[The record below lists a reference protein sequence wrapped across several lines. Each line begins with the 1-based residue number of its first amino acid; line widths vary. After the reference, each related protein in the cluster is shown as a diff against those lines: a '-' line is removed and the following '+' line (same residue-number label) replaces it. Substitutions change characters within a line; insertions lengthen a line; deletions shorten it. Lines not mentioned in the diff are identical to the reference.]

1 MDYNKIGAIILL
13 VLMGFFINIFYYLSW
28 MINDWFFTE
37 KNDKSLGEEPGAPG
51 SSTKT
56 PV

>member
-28 MINDWFFTE
+28 MITDWFFTE
-37 KNDKSLGEEPGAPG
+37 KEEKPATTEPGAPG
-51 SSTKT
+51 SST
-56 PV
+56 

>member
-37 KNDKSLGEEPGAPG
+37 KNDKSLGEEPGAP
-51 SSTKT
+51 KT
-56 PV
+56 QV